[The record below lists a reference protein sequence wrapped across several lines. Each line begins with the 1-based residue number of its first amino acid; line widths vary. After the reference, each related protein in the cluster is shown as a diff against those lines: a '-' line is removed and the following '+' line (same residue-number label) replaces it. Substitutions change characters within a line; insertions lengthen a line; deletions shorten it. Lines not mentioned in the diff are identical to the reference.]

1 MLSSRLALGV
11 GTLSLV
17 AVTSISTAV
26 LVNGSTQRL
35 AEPPLAVP
43 RASVPTFK
51 APPLVVP
58 VQPGTVVA
66 TPSDSRRVAPVKRTA
81 RAVVVT
87 PPQPGSAPGSTPDV
101 AAPEVT
107 PPFVEPPLVETPV
120 FFPPL
125 VVEPVLPG
133 KGKHLG
139 KVKVRDTE
147 RGKSTARRGQGPAP
161 RKG

>member
-26 LVNGSTQRL
+26 LVNDSTQRL
-35 AEPPLAVP
+35 AEPPLALP
-43 RASVPTFK
+43 QPSAPTFK

-66 TPSDSRRVAPVKRTA
+66 TPSDRRRVAPSVRPA
-81 RAVVVT
+81 RRVVVT
-87 PPQPGSAPGSTPDV
+87 PPQAGSAPDSTPD
-101 AAPEVT
+101 AAPAVT
-107 PPFVEPPLVETPV
+107 PPFVEPPLVEAPV

-139 KVKVRDTE
+139 KLRARDTE
-147 RGKSTARRGQGPAP
+147 RGKGSARSSERPRP